1 MQVGIQP
8 VSIGFVLA
16 AIALIIIVALL
27 VTGQLPFLWLG
38 VILLT
43 LAVSRLV

>member
-8 VSIGFVLA
+8 VSIGFILA
-16 AIALIIIVALL
+16 VVALIIIVALL
-27 VTGQLPFLWLG
+27 VTGQLPFLWTG

>member
-8 VSIGFVLA
+8 VSIGFILA
-16 AIALIIIVALL
+16 VVALIIIVVLL

-38 VILLT
+38 LVLLL
-43 LAVSRLV
+43 LAISRLV